1 MWKVPGLRVAFLLPI
16 SALDLLQPAGR
27 IPMTFEVSGRPLKSP
42 QSGKPYS
49 MERKANKPP
58 LIEGIVA
65 PEFHEVRREFER
77 NFVELGEQGAAC
89 AIYYRGQKVVD
100 LWGGQRCSLNSLP
113 WTERTLSLVFSVS
126 KGMAAAAMAVAH
138 SRGLFELDDSVAHYW
153 PEFHQ
158 RGKRDITVRQLLAHQ
173 SGLITIDQPLW
184 VQELADHD
192 ALAEILAR
200 QKPAWTPGAKHGYH
214 TLTLGWYQSELI
226 RRIDPQHRSLG
237 AFFRDEVAAPLQAE
251 FYIGLPRHIDEQ
263 RLAQTKGYH
272 RLTLLRHLNELPLG
286 MVLTGLWPQSLAARS
301 VNALRLQ
308 NPADI
313 GSLELR
319 GLEIPSANGIGEARA
334 IARVY
339 GSLATGGREL
349 GITPRTWQ
357 ELIARATPPQLGLR
371 DAVLK
376 IDTRY
381 SFGFSRPSRAMQ
393 FGSQPTAFGCPGAG
407 GCFGM
412 ADPGEQLGF
421 AYVTNKMGFRLF
433 DDVREKAVRDA
444 CYRCLRALHSGRR
457 AA

>member
-1 MWKVPGLRVAFLLPI
+1 
-16 SALDLLQPAGR
+16 
-27 IPMTFEVSGRPLKSP
+27 
-42 QSGKPYS
+42 

-58 LIEGIVA
+58 LIEGIAA
-65 PEFHEVRREFER
+65 PEFHEVHREFER
-77 NFVELGEQGAAC
+77 NFDERGEQGAAC
-89 AIYYRGQKVVD
+89 AIYHRGQKVVD
-100 LWGGQRCSLNSLP
+100 LWGGQRCSVNLLP
-113 WTERTLSLVFSVS
+113 WTERTLSLVFSAS

-138 SRGLFELDDSVAHYW
+138 SRGLFELDDPVAHYW
-153 PEFHQ
+153 PEFQQ
-158 RGKRDITVRQLLAHQ
+158 RGKRHITVRQLLAHQ
-173 SGLITIDQPLW
+173 SGLIAIDQPVS
-184 VQELADHD
+184 VQELANFD

-200 QKPAWTPGAKHGYH
+200 QRPAWPAGVKHGYH

-226 RRIDPQHRSLG
+226 RRIDPQRRSLG
-237 AFFRDEVAAPLQAE
+237 AFFRDEVAAPLKAE
-251 FYIGLPRHIDEQ
+251 FYIGLPKSIEEQ
-263 RLAQTKGYH
+263 RLARTKGFH
-272 RLTLLRHLNELPLG
+272 RLALLWHLGELPRR
-286 MVLTGLWPQSLAARS
+286 MVLSGIWPRSLVARS
-301 VNALRLQ
+301 VNTLRLQ

-313 GSLELR
+313 GNPELR
-319 GLEIPSANGIGEARA
+319 GIEIPSANGIGEARA

-357 ELIARATPPQLGLR
+357 ELTASATPPQLGSH
-371 DAVLK
+371 DAILK

-393 FGSQPTAFGCPGAG
+393 FGSGPTAFGCPGAG

-412 ADPGEQLGF
+412 ADPDEQLGF

-444 CYRCLRALHSGRR
+444 CYRCLRALRSGRR